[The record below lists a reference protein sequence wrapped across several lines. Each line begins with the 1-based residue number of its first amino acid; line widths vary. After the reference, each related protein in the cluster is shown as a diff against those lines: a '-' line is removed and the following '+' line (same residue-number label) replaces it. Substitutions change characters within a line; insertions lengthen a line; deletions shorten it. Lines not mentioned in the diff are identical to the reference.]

1 MEKKIKK
8 KKKKNCKKN
17 NTSNNQIQS
26 PPPKKNTNCVSE
38 MPHTGFDPDA
48 FHAPHHSTAADMM
61 TPVTWLLLAVLLV
74 ISGLLI
80 YILFI
85 HSTAQ
90 PTRRIP

>member
-1 MEKKIKK
+1 MTQKK
-8 KKKKNCKKN
+8 KKKKNCKKIILA
-17 NTSNNQIQS
+17 TTKSS
-26 PPPKKNTNCVSE
+26 PPPKNNNTNCVSE